1 MDTIHTHSLQHSLT
15 MPKTSSFKNIMK
27 IVTSKI
33 VIFAR
38 AIKLANI
45 HHYLLQIDLTC
56 ACLISKPTSTPLHLC
71 MLPWTR
77 NQIYLSNTNYA
88 IASVSFDALPSAQI
102 LLISA
107 FIY

>member
-1 MDTIHTHSLQHSLT
+1 
-15 MPKTSSFKNIMK
+15 MK
-27 IVTSKI
+27 IVISKI

-38 AIKLANI
+38 DIKLANI
-45 HHYLLQIDLTC
+45 HHYLLQIDLTRQ
-56 ACLISKPTSTPLHLC
+56 CLTSKPTSTLLHLYV
-71 MLPWTR
+71 LPWTC

-88 IASVSFDALPSAQI
+88 TASISFDALPSAHI